1 MKICY
6 GRKTQARKAAQQRA
20 TLKTLAHER
29 ESRHGIHE
37 EASAMANMNR
47 NHKNVIYNLNN
58 IYTIIKKSERAKRV
72 AWRGSGKGYRLGSK

>member
-6 GRKTQARKAAQQRA
+6 GRKTQAREAAQQRA

-47 NHKNVIYNLNN
+47 NHKNVIYN

-72 AWRGSGKGYRLGSK
+72 AWRGRGKGHRLGSK

>member
-1 MKICY
+1 MTKICY
-6 GRKTQARKAAQQRA
+6 IRPRQAAQLRA
-20 TLKTLAHER
+20 TLKTLAQER

-47 NHKNVIYNLNN
+47 NHKNVIYN

-72 AWRGSGKGYRLGSK
+72 AWRGRGKGHRLGSK

>member
-6 GRKTQARKAAQQRA
+6 GRKTLAAQLRA
-20 TLKTLAHER
+20 TLKTLSRER

-47 NHKNVIYNLNN
+47 NHKNVIYNT
-58 IYTIIKKSERAKRV
+58 IYTKIKKSERAKRV
-72 AWRGSGKGYRLGSK
+72 AWRGRGKGYRLGSK

>member
-1 MKICY
+1 MTKICY
-6 GRKTQARKAAQQRA
+6 IRPRQAAQLRA
-20 TLKTLAHER
+20 TLKTVARER

-47 NHKNVIYNLNN
+47 NHKNVIYN

-72 AWRGSGKGYRLGSK
+72 AWRGRGKGHRLGSK